1 MPGRN
6 ALRDLALTIFVL
18 VVAAAGCSGKPAPA
32 EAADTIFVNG
42 GIYTVDRGRSWAQ
55 AAAVRDGRIVA
66 VGSNEEV
73 LALKGD
79 ATEVVDLTGRMA
91 LPGFHDSHVHVA
103 AAGLEELQCPLTDQR
118 TVDAI
123 LEAVKAC
130 AERSEEEWI
139 VGSGWDLSLFENSSP
154 RKELLDRIAPGRAIV
169 LWGADGHSAWAS
181 SRALT
186 LAGITARTPNPE
198 NGVIEHD
205 RRTGEPSGTLRETA
219 IDLVMD
225 KVPPPR
231 PEMRIEGLKRG
242 LESLREVGI
251 TSFIEASVGEAD
263 FEAFKAVAQRGELTA
278 KVRLSMTY
286 GMFGADDFEA
296 LLARRAQ
303 ASGPRLKADAIK
315 IFVDGVLEGETAALL
330 SPYLTKPGH
339 TGDITMPA
347 ADLNT
352 AVTRFDAMGLQV
364 HMHAIGDA
372 AVRAGLDAIAAARA
386 RNGPGDHRH
395 HIAHLQLIDPAD
407 IPRFRALG
415 VTANFQSFWA
425 WPDDYILRLN
435 LPQVGADRV
444 NRMYPIASVQRAGG
458 RIVGGSD
465 WSVSTVNPLPAI
477 QVAMTRQDPDG
488 VRTEVLN
495 EAERVDLPTMIAAYT
510 IDGAWLMHHETD
522 TGSIETGKAADIV
535 VLEKDLFKVAP
546 REIGGVRVDLTML
559 DGQVL
564 YRRSDAER
572 PPSPAGTVP

>member
-1 MPGRN
+1 MQSRN
-6 ALRDLALTIFVL
+6 ALRDLASATFVL
-18 VVAAAGCSGKPAPA
+18 ILLAAGCSRKPAPT
-32 EAADTIFVNG
+32 EIADTIFING
-42 GIYTVDRGRSWAQ
+42 GIYTVDAERSWAQ

-66 VGSNEEV
+66 VGSNEEI

-79 ATEVVDLTGRMA
+79 ATEVVDLTGRLA

-103 AAGLEELQCPLTDQR
+103 AAGLEELQCPLSELR

-123 LEAVKAC
+123 LAAVAAC
-130 AERSEEEWI
+130 AERTEEEWI

-181 SRALT
+181 SRALE
-186 LAGITARTPNPE
+186 LAGIAAKTPNPE
-198 NGVIEHD
+198 NGVIERD
-205 RRTGEPSGTLRETA
+205 GKTGEPSGTLRETA
-219 IDLVMD
+219 IGLVTD
-225 KVPPPR
+225 KVPPAS
-231 PEMRIEGLKRG
+231 PELRVEGLKRG
-242 LESLREVGI
+242 LESVREVGI

-263 FEAFKAVAQRGELTA
+263 FEAFKAVAQSGELSA

-286 GMFGADDFEA
+286 GMFGSDDFEK
-296 LLARRAQ
+296 LLARRAE
-303 ASGPRLKADAIK
+303 AAAPRLEADAIK

-330 SPYLTKPGH
+330 APYLTKPGY
-339 TGDITMPA
+339 TGSISMPA
-347 ADLNT
+347 AELNE

-372 AVRAGLDAIAAARA
+372 AVRAGLDAFAAARA
-386 RNGPGDHRH
+386 KNGSSDHRH
-395 HIAHLQLIDPAD
+395 HISHLQLIDPAD
-407 IPRFRALG
+407 IPRFKELG

-425 WPDDYILRLN
+425 WPDDYILKLN
-435 LPQVGADRV
+435 MPQVGADRV
-444 NRMYPIASVQRAGG
+444 NRMYPLASVQRAGG

-510 IDGAWLMHHETD
+510 IDGAWLMHHDTD

-546 REIGGVRVDLTML
+546 REIGKVRVDLTML
-559 DGQVL
+559 DGEAI
-564 YRRSDAER
+564 YRR
-572 PPSPAGTVP
+572 P